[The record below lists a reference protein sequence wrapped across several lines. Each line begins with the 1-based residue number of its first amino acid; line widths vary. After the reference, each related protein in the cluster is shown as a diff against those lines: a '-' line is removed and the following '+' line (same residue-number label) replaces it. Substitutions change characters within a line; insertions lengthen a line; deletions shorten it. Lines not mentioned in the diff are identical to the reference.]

1 MKVGLTDT
9 NIFVSLYRSIAFNS
23 ITYQLYFL
31 RLHTRLKALMY
42 GGNPSLK
49 VIGGKF
55 HGKPRERAARGV
67 CGLKKPT
74 PSKEPYN
81 NEKGYFFSLAPT
93 V

>member
-9 NIFVSLYRSIAFNS
+9 NISVSLYTSIAFNC

-31 RLHTRLKALMY
+31 RLHTRLKVLMY

-55 HGKPRERAARGV
+55 HGKPRERAAICMRAHIDRDPEASV
-67 CGLKKPT
+67 
-74 PSKEPYN
+74 
-81 NEKGYFFSLAPT
+81 

>member
-1 MKVGLTDT
+1 
-9 NIFVSLYRSIAFNS
+9 
-23 ITYQLYFL
+23 
-31 RLHTRLKALMY
+31 MY